1 MDVCATL
8 MGFMLRAF
16 GQSVPVNGTF
26 LFLQDDWRSTCCSF
40 VAMYVDCAHKWK
52 VAPTEWGVYGS
63 VPFLHFLQHWPSV
76 RTKVQPRYHPEVR
89 SWEGGLGGNF
99 PHQWSCDT
107 RWHLV
112 TPGDTRWPRDPV
124 TPGCSPARWAPY
136 RAFFC
141 YTGPCGAVLCVV
153 YVGKK
158 CFKSFNH
165 LSILSRL
172 RFLFRLGP
180 ALHAHTLLHLIRV
193 SVQGAQKDSSKL
205 WWSLV

>member
-52 VAPTEWGVYGS
+52 VARTEWGVYGS

-99 PHQWSCDT
+99 PHQ
-107 RWHLV
+107 
-112 TPGDTRWPRDPV
+112 
-124 TPGCSPARWAPY
+124 
-136 RAFFC
+136 
-141 YTGPCGAVLCVV
+141 
-153 YVGKK
+153 
-158 CFKSFNH
+158 
-165 LSILSRL
+165 
-172 RFLFRLGP
+172 
-180 ALHAHTLLHLIRV
+180 
-193 SVQGAQKDSSKL
+193 
-205 WWSLV
+205 